1 MNETAWALPQRVR
14 NVMPK
19 NRKVLVVLGHPD
31 QRSYCASLAAAYT
44 RAARQAG
51 ATVRRLDLAKLDF
64 DPILHE
70 GYKSMQALEPDLL
83 RAQRWITWAEHLVF
97 AYPMWWGG
105 APALLKG
112 FIDRTLHPGFA
123 FKFQTPDALFWDK
136 LLVGRSARLLIT
148 CDGPPTA
155 IRLLYRNPA
164 VQAMKGMTLEF
175 CGISP
180 VGVTLFGPVKSATNA
195 RFHLWQRKAEDLGAS
210 LR

>member
-1 MNETAWALPQRVR
+1 MSS
-14 NVMPK
+14 K
-19 NRKVLVVLGHPD
+19 RKVLVVLGHPD
-31 QRSYCASLAAAYT
+31 KASYCASLAGAYV
-44 RAARQAG
+44 RGARQAG
-51 ATVRRLDLAKLDF
+51 ASVRRLNLADLHF

-70 GYKSMQALEPDLL
+70 GYKSIQALEPDLL
-83 RAQRWITWAEHLVF
+83 RAQRWITWADHLVI

-112 FIDRTLHPGFA
+112 FIDRTFHPGFA
-123 FKFQTPDALFWDK
+123 FKFATPDALLWEK

-155 IRLLYRNPA
+155 IRLLYHNPA

-180 VGVTLFGPVKSATNA
+180 VGVTVFGPVKRATDA
-195 RFHLWQRKAEDLGAS
+195 RFHLWKRKAEALGES
-210 LR
+210 LS